1 MKRRKIKSS
10 ITYFLGI
17 ILIISFS
24 YLAYYSY
31 TGSTKKVV
39 SSEVSYSSVDN
50 SSYEVYYSD
59 SKIFS
64 GKSLEESFVQKY
76 TDNIKFNFDYNL
88 NFTEQVSGK
97 SEAVAKSYL
106 VIYAPN
112 SDNELWK
119 SEVDYLEKSGSVSY
133 KNSKRIH
140 KTSKV
145 EIDYKKYLD
154 MYNKFKSETS
164 IISNAVI
171 YVQFLNSSVVSYKN
185 IKEIVRNDS
194 TVYTVPI
201 SNVTYTIS
209 KKTTASGDTKIA
221 KKYKDNNI
229 QKKVYGLLFILL
241 ILLDI
246 LILIL
251 MFIRYYR
258 DSKARGLYNSKL
270 RNILKSYD
278 NIIVNVKKPPDLSEK
293 SVVSVTSF
301 DELLDCQS
309 ELRVPINYAEEIKGY
324 KALFV
329 IINDDMAWVYK
340 LEKEKKRKGRD
351 LDEKR

>member
-10 ITYFLGI
+10 IAYFRGV

-31 TGSTKKVV
+31 TRSTKKIV

-76 TDNIKFNFDYNL
+76 TDIIKFDFDYNL
-88 NFTEQVSGK
+88 NFTAGVSGK
-97 SEAVAKSYL
+97 SETVVKSYL

-112 SDNELWK
+112 SSNELWK
-119 SEVDYLEKSGSVSY
+119 SDTEYLEKAGSISY
-133 KNSKRIH
+133 KDSKRIH
-140 KTSKV
+140 KTSNV
-145 EIDYKKYLD
+145 EVDYKKYLD

-164 IISNAVI
+164 IISSAKI
-171 YVQFLNSSVVSYKN
+171 YIEFINSSVLSYKD
-185 IKEIVRNDS
+185 IDKIVKNDT
-194 TVYTVPI
+194 TVYTVPVTD
-201 SNVTYTIS
+201 VTYTVS
-209 KKTTASGDTKIA
+209 KKSTASGNVKTVRT
-221 KKYKDNNI
+221 YKDNKF
-229 QKKVYGLLFILL
+229 QKKTYGLLFILL

-246 LILIL
+246 LVLIL
-251 MFIRYYR
+251 MVIRYYR
-258 DSKARGLYNSKL
+258 DSKSRGLYNSKL
-270 RNILKSYD
+270 KRILRSYD
-278 NIIVNVKKPPDLSEK
+278 NIIVNVKKIPDLSEK
-293 SVVSVTSF
+293 SVVNVTSF
-301 DELLDCQS
+301 DELLDCQA
-309 ELRVPINYAEEIKGY
+309 ELRIPINYAEEEKGY

-340 LEKEKKRKGRD
+340 LENEKVKKKKD
-351 LDEKR
+351 VV